1 MTVPSDADR
10 ARHAGQ
16 VMGAFLS
23 ADGRTP
29 LNAQEA
35 MSNDHSTYRTTQPGS
50 SDDPAISSGDGM
62 DQPGAPPR
70 DRPPTDRL
78 IGIREIR
85 QLFGLG
91 RTAAYDL
98 THRPGF
104 PAPVPVSR
112 NAYRWWASEVAV
124 FTAALRADSQH
135 PSGSPRRRAQQRMSP
150 KDAAHL
156 RITGKV
162 RAARNRRTPR

>member
-1 MTVPSDADR
+1 MEGHNASRGDIMMSSDHITHPA
-10 ARHAGQ
+10 AR
-16 VMGAFLS
+16 
-23 ADGRTP
+23 
-29 LNAQEA
+29 
-35 MSNDHSTYRTTQPGS
+35 PGS
-50 SDDPAISSGDGM
+50 SDDPAINGSDGT
-62 DQPGAPPR
+62 DQPTAPPR
-70 DRPPTDRL
+70 GRLPTDSL

-112 NAYRWWASEVAV
+112 NAYRWWASEVAAFAV
-124 FTAALRADSQH
+124 TLRTESQN
-135 PSGSPRRRAQQRMSP
+135 SSIGPRHRAQRRTSP
-150 KDAAHL
+150 QEATHL

>member
-29 LNAQEA
+29 LNAKEA
-35 MSNDHSTYRTTQPGS
+35 MSDDDRTYRTAQPGS
-50 SDDPAISSGDGM
+50 SDDPAISSPDGM

-70 DRPPTDRL
+70 DRPSTDRL

-85 QLFGLG
+85 QLFDLG
-91 RTAAYDL
+91 RTA
-98 THRPGF
+98 G
-104 PAPVPVSR
+104 R
-112 NAYRWWASEVAV
+112 NVR
-124 FTAALRADSQH
+124 
-135 PSGSPRRRAQQRMSP
+135 
-150 KDAAHL
+150 K
-156 RITGKV
+156 RI
-162 RAARNRRTPR
+162 

>member
-1 MTVPSDADR
+1 
-10 ARHAGQ
+10 
-16 VMGAFLS
+16 
-23 ADGRTP
+23 
-29 LNAQEA
+29 
-35 MSNDHSTYRTTQPGS
+35 MSGDYITRPATQPGS
-50 SDDPAISSGDGM
+50 GDDPAINGSDGT
-62 DQPGAPPR
+62 DQPTDPPR
-70 DRPPTDRL
+70 DRLPTDRL
-78 IGIREIR
+78 IGIGEIR

-112 NAYRWWASEVAV
+112 NAYRWWATEVAA
-124 FTAALRADSQH
+124 FTAGLRTAGQNSFA
-135 PSGSPRRRAQQRMSP
+135 GPRHRSQQRTSP
-150 KDAAHL
+150 QEAAHL

>member
-16 VMGAFLS
+16 VMGTFLS

-35 MSNDHSTYRTTQPGS
+35 MSDEHSTYRTAQPGS
-50 SDDPAISSGDGM
+50 SDDPAISSPDGM

-85 QLFGLG
+85 QLFGLR

-112 NAYRWWASEVAV
+112 NAYRWWASEVAA

-135 PSGSPRRRAQQRMSP
+135 PSGSPRRQAQRRTSP
-150 KDAAHL
+150 QEAAHL
-156 RITGKV
+156 HITGKV
-162 RAARNRRTPR
+162 RTARNRRTLR

>member
-1 MTVPSDADR
+1 M
-10 ARHAGQ
+10 
-16 VMGAFLS
+16 
-23 ADGRTP
+23 
-29 LNAQEA
+29 
-35 MSNDHSTYRTTQPGS
+35 MSGDYIAHPDIQSGS
-50 SDDPAISSGDGM
+50 SDDPAISSPDRM
-62 DQPGAPPR
+62 DQPTAPPR

-78 IGIREIR
+78 IGIGEIR
-85 QLFGLG
+85 QLFSLG

-112 NAYRWWASEVAV
+112 NAYRWWVSEVAV
-124 FTAALRADSQH
+124 FTAALRADSQNS
-135 PSGSPRRRAQQRMSP
+135 SGSPRRRAEQRTP
-150 KDAAHL
+150 PQEAAHL